1 MELFNIVKR
10 KGISTKNNTFQY
22 QYFIYINQ
30 KLNELTIEVKEVEEV
45 KYITLEELKR
55 ILIMQDE
62 NYTFSKRE
70 YMEEICNKLNEKYYM
85 LKSLNEL

>member
-70 YMEEICNKLNEKYYM
+70 YIKKNINYAR
-85 LKSLNEL
+85 

>member
-22 QYFIYINQ
+22 QYFIFINQ
-30 KLNELTIEVKEVEEV
+30 KINELTIEVKVDEEV

>member
-10 KGISTKNNTFQY
+10 KGISTKNNIFQY
-22 QYFIYINQ
+22 QYFIFINQ

-45 KYITLEELKR
+45 KYITLEDLKR

-70 YMEEICNKLNEKYYM
+70 YMEEICNKLNEKYYL